1 MNWGEG
7 EGEGGEDMVGA
18 LEVGDG
24 VGRFGGD
31 GWMCK

>member
-1 MNWGEG
+1 MYWEEGEG
-7 EGEGGEDMVGA
+7 EGEGGEDMV
-18 LEVGDG
+18 DG